1 MKLLLSV
8 LVTTLFLLK
17 AHLAILNPALLV
29 ALHHNQELSQQTTPF
44 TAWLMGYPLVAQILV
59 ISVLALIWMC
69 LVCSVL
75 SAIKRITVPVLGI
88 NGHNVLA
95 LLAFLALNCEAAI
108 VAATTITVSHEAYSK
123 WLPFVRVPV
132 STAEIDWLEFVT
144 ALVTLTAPA
153 LAAEW
158 LYHGDKVSLRGG
170 IVVHIPGKHEWVS
183 ILATHPSD
191 ETKKQ

>member
-1 MKLLLSV
+1 
-8 LVTTLFLLK
+8 
-17 AHLAILNPALLV
+17 
-29 ALHHNQELSQQTTPF
+29 
-44 TAWLMGYPLVAQILV
+44 MGYPLVAQILV
-59 ISVLALIWMC
+59 IIIFALFWISLVL
-69 LVCSVL
+69 SVL

-95 LLAFLALNCEAAI
+95 LLAMLALNYEAAI

-123 WLPFVRVPV
+123 WLPFVHVPV

-153 LAAEW
+153 LFAECLGLG
-158 LYHGDKVSLRGG
+158 LYDSFGL
-170 IVVHIPGKHEWVS
+170 S

-191 ETKKQ
+191 ETSGRKKQ